1 MSGALQSRDSYRLSE
16 KFLSIHSKII
26 VNSSVAAIHGE
37 AVVVVAPGE
46 CPKSAPHR
54 TKEEDSCDDF
64 VRDTFLKSR

>member
-1 MSGALQSRDSYRLSE
+1 MDGP
-16 KFLSIHSKII
+16 KNMSIHSKII

-46 CPKSAPHR
+46 GSKSAPHR
-54 TKEEDSCDDF
+54 MEEEDSCDDF